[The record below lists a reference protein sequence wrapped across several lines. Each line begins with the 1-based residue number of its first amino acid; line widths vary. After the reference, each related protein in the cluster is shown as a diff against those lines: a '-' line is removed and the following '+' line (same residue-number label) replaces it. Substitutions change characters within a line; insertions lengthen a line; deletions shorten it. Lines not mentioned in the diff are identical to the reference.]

1 MKGWKVSQGG
11 KSLTSVTSDLVCV
24 CVRIIVYVCIS
35 VCIIVCVCVYVCVY
49 VCVCALTAAQGA

>member
-49 VCVCALTAAQGA
+49 VCVGGKG